1 MIYIINHERNT
12 NKNNSDAIPVR
23 LLSKRLEISSAD
35 EEKREACTLLVGI
48 YTVWKMVQRFLK
60 RLRTEL
66 SYIWSCNS
74 TSRYLRKENI
84 NYNLHPCLL
93 QNRLQQSRYEWD
105 LASYNSIDKYLGL
118 YAKWNNQ
125 RKTNIIWSFL
135 HVELVFPGG
144 SLVKNPSANAG
155 DTGLIL
161 GSGIYP
167 REEHGNPL

>member
-66 SYIWSCNS
+66 LCI
-74 TSRYLRKENI
+74 
-84 NYNLHPCLL
+84 
-93 QNRLQQSRYEWD
+93 
-105 LASYNSIDKYLGL
+105 
-118 YAKWNNQ
+118 
-125 RKTNIIWSFL
+125 
-135 HVELVFPGG
+135 
-144 SLVKNPSANAG
+144 
-155 DTGLIL
+155 
-161 GSGIYP
+161 
-167 REEHGNPL
+167 